1 MTLLIR
7 YISAVFIKQAQSG
20 MIWTAEDVSE
30 ETMNE
35 IIASV
40 KANDKA
46 YKGHD
51 AEVFGEGNHDLTY
64 TNGKKAKTKTVTY
77 VFTVSE

>member
-1 MTLLIR
+1 
-7 YISAVFIKQAQSG
+7 
-20 MIWTAEDVSE
+20 MIWTAEEVDA
-30 ETMNE
+30 ETKND
-35 IIASV
+35 IIESV
-40 KANDKA
+40 KTNDKA